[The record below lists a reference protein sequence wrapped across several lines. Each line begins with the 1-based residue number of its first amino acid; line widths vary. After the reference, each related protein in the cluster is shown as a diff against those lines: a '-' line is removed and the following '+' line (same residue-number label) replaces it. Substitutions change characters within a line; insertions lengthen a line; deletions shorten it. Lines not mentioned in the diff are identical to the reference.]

1 MKAAL
6 LFVAASLA
14 LASCAP
20 AAKAPSATT
29 ARAPAPRVPMI
40 EAVPP
45 PRPLPVMPLV
55 TGWMDQPATPGTWEY
70 RRGPLGTIATF
81 AADQPYGVVLVCPAD
96 APGLVLFGVSIS
108 GPGER
113 GVHIRTETADRPLR
127 TRPGTD
133 TGARMAMVEIA
144 ANDPLLDAM
153 ALSKGRFAVEVDG
166 YAPLYL
172 PSHAEV
178 SRVIE
183 DCR

>member
-20 AAKAPSATT
+20 AAKAPPVA
-29 ARAPAPRVPMI
+29 AAPAPRVPVS
-40 EAVPP
+40 AAAPA
-45 PRPLPVMPLV
+45 RPAPQPAPASSD
-55 TGWMDQPATPGTWEY
+55 WMDMPASAGDWSFTTFPFGSQAIF
-70 RRGPLGTIATF
+70 RGPAGM
-81 AADQPYGVVLVCPAD
+81 DM
-96 APGLVLFGVSIS
+96 GLSIS
-108 GPGER
+108 CNAQSRQITVMRLGRSDRPMP
-113 GVHIRTETADRPLR
+113 IRILTETLSRSDIAEPVAEQFAGMILR
-127 TRPGTD
+127 LDPR
-133 TGARMAMVEIA
+133 
-144 ANDPLLDAM
+144 DPLLDAM